1 MNRSSR
7 RFAVLAAAVAVL
19 AGACTSQDVDG
30 ADAASVLDD
39 AGAPRAVQTCV
50 GDRFDDELDQEQ
62 LNEVGGADRL
72 SELPNELEQTVQQI
86 LDECVASDGEA
97 NEADEGGSEEGD
109 GSGDSSETTD
119 TTQAGGDT
127 TTTTAAG

>member
-7 RFAVLAAAVAVL
+7 RLAVLAAAVAVL

-50 GDRFDDELDQEQ
+50 GDRFDDELDQDQ
-62 LNEVGGADRL
+62 LNEVGGADRI
-72 SELPNELEQTVQQI
+72 SELPEELEQTVQDI
-86 LDECVASDGEA
+86 LDECVATDGEA
-97 NEADEGGSEEGD
+97 AEGSDEGEPS
-109 GSGDSSETTD
+109 DS
-119 TTQAGGDT
+119 GDT
-127 TTTTAAG
+127 TETTESGDATTTTSAPG